1 MTARHGG
8 FFSGTLETLDK
19 AYVRPRFDGFIPAF
33 EHMGELVHRLPRR
46 RGRRPRL
53 IAPRNEA
60 YARACAA
67 AKA

>member
-1 MTARHGG
+1 
-8 FFSGTLETLDK
+8 LPTLDK

-33 EHMGELVHRLPRR
+33 EHMGELVHRYLAGEGDARA
-46 RGRRPRL
+46 
-53 IAPRNEA
+53 IINSSNEV